1 MANKIEVKRFKAEDF
16 AAEDQEL
23 VGRIGDVYNNFA
35 DNVAQ
40 AINGSLNIDNF
51 QEEIR
56 TLDVEVN
63 SSGTPTVNLD
73 LTFSKL
79 SRINGII
86 VLRAQAVNNTSL
98 FVTSAPF
105 VSFVQTG
112 SRKITIQNITGLPA
126 NTKFQ
131 LTLRLV

>member
-1 MANKIEVKRFKAEDF
+1 MASRIEVKRFKAEDF
-16 AAEDQEL
+16 PADDQEL
-23 VGRIGDVYNNFA
+23 VERIGDVYNNFA

-40 AINGSLNIDNF
+40 AINGGLNIDNL

-56 TLDVEVN
+56 TIEVEVN
-63 SSGTPTVNLD
+63 AAGTPTVNLD

-79 SRINGII
+79 SRINGIL
-86 VLRAQAVNNTSL
+86 VLRAQAVNSTTT
-98 FVTSAPF
+98 FATGAPF